1 MVKIHNLGEIMAV
14 NLFGTDGIRGEF
26 AELNE
31 GDEVALSQLTDNR
44 IISPQLLKLLG
55 ECLGKLGQY
64 DVQPTVVIGWDDRPG
79 NQKLAS
85 SLTVGL
91 NLSGCKVVH
100 IGICATPTLHY
111 LSLKFGAIYGCMIT
125 ASHNPA
131 SDSGL
136 KIFDDEGFKTTPEF
150 ELSLSKLMYD
160 LSMEDREIDDVEA
173 EQLKN
178 PAEDYSNSDL
188 TQQTHSNWLT
198 TRVSLIEN
206 LMSGVN
212 PNNDLK
218 IANPLLIDSS
228 RGFACSWFANWL
240 THWGIVAQEV
250 SLGATELNLHCGA
263 GEFSPTDSWT
273 IEEATQSPHCLL
285 NRLQYQQ
292 PGTLVGAA
300 FDGDGDRCL
309 LITTTEDGYAVIDGD
324 NIADTI
330 LGAVTINKSWNFA
343 ASIESDLSLTTNL
356 ERYDSKVSAI
366 ETAVGDRWLS
376 FALKDSSSTNLA
388 KSISMP
394 TLLGVEDSGHLV
406 LASPHPNIPQKWT
419 LVGDGIMTLMAY
431 LVSIK
436 HQTERNKMVSGWKK
450 RQSVSGVDRSKWNGH
465 NALSDKL
472 EQHFR
477 INLNSVG
484 SIENWQRSTV
494 SGEPN
499 LMMLSCLFNSKRLS
513 IGIRN
518 SGTQAKISVSA
529 RLESGADPKRLGDIV
544 SSACDILQKS
554 MTIQ

>member
-1 MVKIHNLGEIMAV
+1 MAV

-26 AELNE
+26 AELNV

-79 NQKLAS
+79 NQRLAS
-85 SLTVGL
+85 SLTIGL

-111 LSLKFGAIYGCMIT
+111 LSLKFGAMYGCMIT

-131 SDSGL
+131 TDSGL
-136 KIFDDEGFKTTPEF
+136 KIFDNDGFKTTPEF
-150 ELSLSKLMYD
+150 EQSLSELMND
-160 LSMEDREIDDVEA
+160 LSMEDRDIDEVDI
-173 EQLKN
+173 EQLKI

-188 TQQTHSNWLT
+188 TQRTHSNWLT
-198 TRVSLIEN
+198 TRISLIED
-206 LMSGVN
+206 LMSGIN
-212 PNNDLK
+212 PHQDVK

-228 RGFACSWFANWL
+228 RGFASSWFANWL
-240 THWGIVAQEV
+240 TQWGIAAQEV
-250 SLGATELNLHCGA
+250 SLEATELNLHCGA
-263 GEFSPTDSWT
+263 GEFSPTDYWT
-273 IEEATQSPHCLL
+273 IEEAAQSPHCLL
-285 NRLQYQQ
+285 NHLKHQQ
-292 PGTLVGAA
+292 SGTLVGAA

-330 LGAVTINKSWNFA
+330 LRAVTINHPWNFA

-356 ERYDSKVSAI
+356 ERYKSKVSAI

-376 FALKDSSSTNLA
+376 FALKDSRGTNLA
-388 KSISMP
+388 NSISLP

-406 LASPHPNIPQKWT
+406 LASPHPNLPQKWT
-419 LVGDGIMTLMAY
+419 LVGDGIMTLMTY

-436 HQTERNKMVSGWKK
+436 YQTEQDKMASGWKK
-450 RQSVSGVDRSKWNGH
+450 RQSVGGVDRSKWNGR
-465 NALSDKL
+465 NALSDRL

-477 INLNSVG
+477 INLNAVA
-484 SIENWQRSTV
+484 SIENWQRGTV

-513 IGIRN
+513 VGIRN

-529 RLESGADPKRLGDIV
+529 RLESGADPQQIGDIV
-544 SSACDILQKS
+544 SSACDILQEAMIS
-554 MTIQ
+554 Q

>member
-1 MVKIHNLGEIMAV
+1 M
-14 NLFGTDGIRGEF
+14 
-26 AELNE
+26 
-31 GDEVALSQLTDNR
+31 
-44 IISPQLLKLLG
+44 
-55 ECLGKLGQY
+55 
-64 DVQPTVVIGWDDRPG
+64 
-79 NQKLAS
+79 
-85 SLTVGL
+85 
-91 NLSGCKVVH
+91 
-100 IGICATPTLHY
+100 
-111 LSLKFGAIYGCMIT
+111 
-125 ASHNPA
+125 
-131 SDSGL
+131 
-136 KIFDDEGFKTTPEF
+136 
-150 ELSLSKLMYD
+150 
-160 LSMEDREIDDVEA
+160 
-173 EQLKN
+173 
-178 PAEDYSNSDL
+178 
-188 TQQTHSNWLT
+188 
-198 TRVSLIEN
+198 
-206 LMSGVN
+206 
-212 PNNDLK
+212 
-218 IANPLLIDSS
+218 
-228 RGFACSWFANWL
+228 
-240 THWGIVAQEV
+240 
-250 SLGATELNLHCGA
+250 
-263 GEFSPTDSWT
+263 
-273 IEEATQSPHCLL
+273 
-285 NRLQYQQ
+285 
-292 PGTLVGAA
+292 
-300 FDGDGDRCL
+300 
-309 LITTTEDGYAVIDGD
+309 
-324 NIADTI
+324 
-330 LGAVTINKSWNFA
+330 GAVTINKSWNFA

-436 HQTERNKMVSGWKK
+436 HQTERSKMVSGWKK

-477 INLNSVG
+477 INLNSVAI
-484 SIENWQRSTV
+484 IENWQRSTV

-554 MTIQ
+554 MTSQ